1 MSNTAANK
9 VVLYNFD
16 KRGGKILYDSL
27 LKMYHEKG
35 NNIAIF
41 QPRVGNCNTGEWF
54 TGLEYVDDKI
64 YIYTDSDW
72 VGNPESWI
80 EWLFNMHVKN
90 AKIAYET
97 FEPMLGTFYRYDPDN
112 IFNEYDTYVFV
123 PKEYEGEVPDC
134 LVRGCGAMI
143 HKDTVPNL
151 LSYLHSWDIVPAKSY
166 DIAY

>member
-16 KRGGKILYDSL
+16 KRGGKILYDRL
-27 LKMYHEKG
+27 TRMYQEKG

-64 YIYTDSDW
+64 Y
-72 VGNPESWI
+72 
-80 EWLFNMHVKN
+80 
-90 AKIAYET
+90 YET